1 MKTFIIILTVIILIS
16 VIFNQVTYY
25 VTGDTLDSS
34 GHYIEKDVLRVAY
47 HTSIYL
53 TYLIFVAGWIMV
65 LYYITSEEIDTFT
78 MPLTWALL
86 LIGLIMFCGIMG
98 SRSEGDDYIIGTA
111 LSGIDLLLFIF
122 FIVLDNF

>member
-1 MKTFIIILTVIILIS
+1 MILSTVLAIILVVA
-16 VIFNQVTYY
+16 VIFNQETYY

-65 LYYITSEEIDTFT
+65 LYYIISEEIDAFK

-86 LIGLIMFCGIMG
+86 SIGFIMFCGIMG
-98 SRSEGDDYIIGTA
+98 TRTKENDYAWGTA
-111 LSGIDLLLFIF
+111 LSIIDLVLFIF
-122 FIVLDNF
+122 FFILNSF

>member
-1 MKTFIIILTVIILIS
+1 MVLSSVLAIILIVA

-34 GHYIEKDVLRVAY
+34 GQYIENDVLRVAY
-47 HTSIYL
+47 RISFYL
-53 TYLIFVAGWIMV
+53 TYLIFVAGWMIV

-98 SRSEGDDYIIGTA
+98 SRSKGDDYIIGTA